1 MKRIYT
7 DDRFPGVEVV
17 NFGDTKFLG
26 TKDGQPVHEFV
37 SCETDRE
44 VVSEAFAQ
52 RRANDYFDRLAS
64 HQESLPEMPT
74 GIAEARSV
82 PVQIADYLLS
92 D

>member
-7 DDRFPGVEVV
+7 DERFPGVEVV

-26 TKDGQPVHEFV
+26 TKDGQKVHEFV
-37 SCETDRE
+37 SHETDRE

-52 RRANDYFDRLAS
+52 RRARDYFEMLAS
-64 HQESLPEMPT
+64 HQIPTVSMEGLPE
-74 GIAEARSV
+74 AVSV
-82 PVQIADYLLS
+82 PAQIVEHLLN